1 MQYKVLLSCPGFDPE
16 RYDGW
21 DWEVLLLNLGRDSAC
36 ACGLIYISFLNVLWE
51 STRHLQVDAMD
62 MLTSGAGFLASE
74 VSNGVVVVGRIL
86 TQGA

>member
-1 MQYKVLLSCPGFDPE
+1 MG
-16 RYDGW
+16 
-21 DWEVLLLNLGRDSAC
+21 LGSAPFEL
-36 ACGLIYISFLNVLWE
+36 GKRQRLRLRSYISFVKVLWE